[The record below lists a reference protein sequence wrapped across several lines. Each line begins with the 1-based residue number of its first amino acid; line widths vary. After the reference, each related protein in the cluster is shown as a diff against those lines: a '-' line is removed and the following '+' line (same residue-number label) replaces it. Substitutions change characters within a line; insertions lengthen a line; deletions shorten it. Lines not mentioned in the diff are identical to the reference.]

1 MTDTTAGE
9 GVTPCPFCA
18 GGATVSFGEHAF
30 HDAVVRCLSCYAEG
44 GVFDV
49 DDGQADERGRNE
61 IAATAAWNT
70 RAAQP
75 SAGAQGEALW
85 AMHIRGPDDLY
96 PAPDY
101 DTAVKW
107 CDYVN
112 YSAAPRSPDVMMAA
126 VPAIWPYAP
135 ERHQDGLAGSV
146 ADWTLPLKADGTE
159 QVIKPLYATP
169 AQPDTG
175 DVAALREA
183 RTYALEMTKKH
194 GNPDGT
200 DYEQGQNDMGF
211 RWVSQLDTMIAALSK
226 PNAPGETVR

>member
-1 MTDTTAGE
+1 MT
-9 GVTPCPFCA
+9 
-18 GGATVSFGEHAF
+18 
-30 HDAVVRCLSCYAEG
+30 
-44 GVFDV
+44 
-49 DDGQADERGRNE
+49 
-61 IAATAAWNT
+61 
-70 RAAQP
+70 AQP
-75 SAGAQGEALW
+75 PAGAQGEALW

-175 DVAALREA
+175 AVEALREA
-183 RTYALEMTKKH
+183 LGELIKADKDLAVAVNFCEPTQRLDALAIAEGASRTARS
-194 GNPDGT
+194 NA
-200 DYEQGQNDMGF
+200 
-211 RWVSQLDTMIAALSK
+211 IAALSTS
-226 PNAPGETVR
+226 NTQGGAG